1 MITWDEVERRRQT
14 AELGVYSGHLTVVL
28 SLVLSLAAVA
38 IISKKHLVNSLWVD
52 VAALAVSIPIALYFE
67 NRIVRLRLGIFPFV
81 VAIVLALCAAVL
93 FGI

>member
-1 MITWDEVERRRQT
+1 MKWNDDGTPNLAPMVTSRLFYRWF
-14 AELGVYSGHLTVVL
+14 L
-28 SLVLSLAAVA
+28 SLTAVA

-52 VAALAVSIPIALYFE
+52 LAAFAVSIPIALYFE
-67 NRIVRLRLGIFPFV
+67 NRIVRLRLGLFPFV